1 MTPHRA
7 LNLLLTAIGTL
18 VLTVIMSTS
27 HLLDG
32 PSELDALQDTQASV
46 IDAQHDAQR
55 AAQLA
60 SATSEVAP

>member
-18 VLTVIMSTS
+18 VLAAVMSTS

-32 PSELDALQDTQASV
+32 PSEMDALQDTQASV
-46 IDAQHDAQR
+46 IDAQHDAQ
-55 AAQLA
+55 LA
-60 SATSEVAP
+60 SATNEVTP

>member
-7 LNLLLTAIGTL
+7 LNPALTAIGTL
-18 VLTVIMSTS
+18 VLAAVMSAS

-32 PSELDALQDTQASV
+32 PSEMDALQDTQASV

-60 SATSEVAP
+60 SATNEVTP